1 MNSTIVSH
9 RKKYGK
15 CNGNTIVVNHY
26 LYTCIVNILHILQ
39 K

>member
-15 CNGNTIVVNHY
+15 CNGNTVASDAFVISGS
-26 LYTCIVNILHILQ
+26 
-39 K
+39 

>member
-15 CNGNTIVVNHY
+15 CKKNLIIANIV
-26 LYTCIVNILHILQ
+26 IKIER
-39 K
+39 